1 MTSQPKDER
10 MSRGVDAAAAIMNDE
25 ARGRLIEEYAP
36 RVRYIA
42 NRIASRLPAH
52 VDLGDLIS
60 CGVIGLID
68 AIEKFDPSKNVKF
81 ETYAEFRIRGAIL
94 DELRSMD
101 WVPRSVRQKAS
112 KLERTYH
119 ELQGQLGRPA
129 DEEDVAEALNIS
141 VEEVHYLIGEASGV
155 SVLSLDEL
163 WECGFQED
171 GAGITM
177 DALASETDNPGHSFA
192 WQQIRQVMA
201 EAIEALPEKER
212 LVLSLYYHEELTMKE
227 IAQILE
233 ITESRVSQI
242 HTKAVLRLRG
252 KLRTLRE

>member
-1 MTSQPKDER
+1 MTPQSKSEDMNQQ
-10 MSRGVDAAAAIMNDE
+10 VDTTTAVVDDE

-42 NRIASRLPAH
+42 NRIASRLPSH

-112 KLERTYH
+112 QLEKTYH
-119 ELQGQLGRPA
+119 ALQGELGRPA
-129 DEEDVAEALNIS
+129 TEEDVAGSLNIS
-141 VEEVHYLIGEASGV
+141 VEEVHFLIGEASGV

-171 GAGITM
+171 GINYSM
-177 DALASETDNPGHSFA
+177 DALASESDNPGQSFA
-192 WQQIRQVMA
+192 WQQVREVMA

-212 LVLSLYYHEELTMKE
+212 LILSLYYHEELTMKE

>member
-1 MTSQPKDER
+1 MTPQSKSEDMNQQ
-10 MSRGVDAAAAIMNDE
+10 VDTTTAVVDDE

-42 NRIASRLPAH
+42 NRIASRLPSH

-101 WVPRSVRQKAS
+101 WVPRSV
-112 KLERTYH
+112 
-119 ELQGQLGRPA
+119 
-129 DEEDVAEALNIS
+129 LNIS
-141 VEEVHYLIGEASGV
+141 VEEVHFLIGEASGV

-171 GAGITM
+171 GINYSM
-177 DALASETDNPGHSFA
+177 DALASESDNPGQSFA
-192 WQQIRQVMA
+192 WQQVREVMA